1 MINIVTALKIEAIPI
16 IEYFN
21 LKSTG
26 EIYQNKEINLIITGS
41 GKVKSAINTA
51 LLLRKKTYPT
61 INIGIAGSNKH
72 PIGSGFF
79 IHKIT
84 DTDTGF
90 EYYPDFFEEPSE
102 EIFTVSKTQKYFSLV
117 DMESS
122 GFFEAAYKFLSVE
135 KIILYKI
142 VSDTPNQPFNKNTI
156 PKLIEKSFPIIKYII
171 KNFQNTT
178 SFTDIEEKIKNLYLT
193 QTQKAKL
200 KELLTYMQT
209 KNIPF
214 PDIPKT
220 KNKKETQIFI
230 EKLKKSLL

>member
-1 MINIVTALKIEAIPI
+1 MINIVTALKIEAAPI

-21 LKSTG
+21 LKATG
-26 EIYQNKEINLIITGS
+26 EIYQNNEINLIVTGS

-51 LLLRKKTYPT
+51 LLLQKKTYPT

-72 PIGSGFF
+72 PVGSGFF

-84 DTDTGF
+84 DTDTDF

-102 EIFTVSKTQKYFSLV
+102 EIFTISKPQKYFPLV

-142 VSDTPNQPFNKNTI
+142 VSDTPNKPFNKDI
-156 PKLIEKSFPIIKYII
+156 VPKLIKKSFPIIKYLI
-171 KNFQNTT
+171 KRFQNPT
-178 SFTDIEEKIKNLYLT
+178 SFPDIEEKIKNLYLT

-200 KELLTYMQT
+200 KELLTYMHI

-220 KNKKETQIFI
+220 NNKKETQLFI